1 MQLRDFCHRMV
12 GTRKERVMDE
22 RSVNVRQF
30 SQILQRYRMATGFL
44 AIALLALL
52 FWLANFAYRRIVL
65 PSIYGDVARVEIID
79 GGGMTTAP
87 NVAVLKTDVQASDQT
102 AANEIR
108 DAALAAF
115 PSGSWQNVGPDA
127 AYRSIRIVC
136 KNDEIRLKS
145 WHPLFETNPRLV
157 VGSRG
162 VTSLDD
168 QSRAEYLR
176 SDDPSYVAARNAF
189 DDIDGRLMKRFS
201 PRGSAPMG
209 KGSGSGPGRSAGD

>member
-1 MQLRDFCHRMV
+1 M
-12 GTRKERVMDE
+12 T
-22 RSVNVRQF
+22 QF
-30 SQILQRYRMATGFL
+30 SQFLRRYRRATGFL
-44 AIALLALL
+44 AIASLSLLL
-52 FWLANFAYRRIVL
+52 WLAIFVYRRIVL
-65 PSIYGDVARVEIID
+65 PAIYGDVARVEIID

-87 NVAVLKTDVQASDQT
+87 GVAVLKTNVKASDQA

-108 DAALAAF
+108 DAALVAF
-115 PSGSWQNVGPDA
+115 PSGSWQNLGPDA
-127 AYRSIRIVC
+127 AYRSIRIIC
-136 KNDEIRLKS
+136 AKKEIRLDS

-189 DDIDGRLMKRFS
+189 DDIDRRLIKRFS
-201 PRGSAPMG
+201 PRGSAPIG
-209 KGSGSGPGRSAGD
+209 KGSGTGTGRSGGD